1 MPRIN
6 ELDKRVLDAMGGREK
21 LKLLLGERGL
31 TLKQFAEKHN
41 EWVENVSR
49 CISGERPLPEIR
61 DKLAAELEVDRS
73 VIDELIDGPAKRE
86 AV

>member
-1 MPRIN
+1 MARIN
-6 ELDKRVLDAMGGREK
+6 EVDRRVLDAMGGREK
-21 LKLLLGERGL
+21 LKLLLSEKGL

-61 DKLAAELEVDRS
+61 EKLAAELGIDRGMVDT
-73 VIDELIDGPAKRE
+73 LIDGPKARS
-86 AV
+86 A